1 MIMWELKG
9 FANATTFK
17 PLFDA
22 RSKGFI
28 NLSKNQVANIT
39 WQKSLWFC
47 STQNDHNLCDINT
60 FYFIDN

>member
-9 FANATTFK
+9 FANTTTFK

-28 NLSKNQVANIT
+28 NISKNQVANIT
-39 WQKSLWFC
+39 WQKSL
-47 STQNDHNLCDINT
+47 
-60 FYFIDN
+60 